1 MRLAEVAD
9 EAVASIQEAHEQMVM
24 IREEAAELGASA
36 VQIIDDTVSL
46 LTSTLAPANSTAS
59 TASTDP
65 ASAHGQRTATPAA
78 PSARLRSHSVRAADG
93 TRIWSGASGMA
104 HSGESDARDVRL
116 SQMDATIGQL
126 QQQVAEIAALLR
138 GGVASGRG
146 DVGAA
151 TSERGGPAAQAGVK
165 EAGARLRTAEADIH
179 ILADKVESIR
189 ASRSPQPG
197 AEEEAESERALR
209 LARRDAADAQR
220 KLSLLR
226 EWVARNWP
234 VAGMAMDD
242 AELGQDLPETGGADA
257 PAGEGGGGAVYMT
270 PAKSWTRAREP
281 SFPASALRPPKMS
294 ASTSS
299 VADKL
304 SHSASRRRS
313 PDTPTVDGGPLGE
326 ETSRAMPQRG
336 PEFEGESPAT
346 ISPLSRTRSVE
357 LSALARGVSTPKR
370 GGRTDVSGARSN
382 APGSSMREAEVGFL
396 NHDDR
401 DSSSPTATEQV
412 PRSAYRDT
420 ELPPDED
427 ALDQVLTSAA
437 RGSNEASVPR
447 EESGGYSEEAGDD
460 AVPDD
465 HTLLYEQGMEDE
477 DGPFLDGAEEYF
489 VAAPESA
496 DMAAGADGTRTSADV
511 AVSSRLRQHLN
522 SEGHD
527 EEKRVVTLGSGA
539 FMLDGPLGIGKRRVR
554 VRGMQNA
561 VVIGRMILENEAHG
575 SFRTLK
581 IVNLPAAPPP
591 SIGTPLTPPTLRSWV
606 RVRSSPH
613 C

>member
-1 MRLAEVAD
+1 
-9 EAVASIQEAHEQMVM
+9 
-24 IREEAAELGASA
+24 
-36 VQIIDDTVSL
+36 
-46 LTSTLAPANSTAS
+46 
-59 TASTDP
+59 
-65 ASAHGQRTATPAA
+65 
-78 PSARLRSHSVRAADG
+78 
-93 TRIWSGASGMA
+93 
-104 HSGESDARDVRL
+104 
-116 SQMDATIGQL
+116 MD
-126 QQQVAEIAALLR
+126 
-138 GGVASGRG
+138 
-146 DVGAA
+146 
-151 TSERGGPAAQAGVK
+151 
-165 EAGARLRTAEADIH
+165 
-179 ILADKVESIR
+179 
-189 ASRSPQPG
+189 
-197 AEEEAESERALR
+197 
-209 LARRDAADAQR
+209 
-220 KLSLLR
+220 
-226 EWVARNWP
+226 
-234 VAGMAMDD
+234 MDD
-242 AELGQDLPETGGADA
+242 AQLGQDLPENEGAGAPGGSAA
-257 PAGEGGGGAVYMT
+257 YTT

-281 SFPASALRPPKMS
+281 SPPASGLRPPKMS
-294 ASTSS
+294 ASKRSA
-299 VADKL
+299 ADKV
-304 SHSASRRRS
+304 SNSASRRRS

-326 ETSRAMPQRG
+326 ETSQAIPERG
-336 PEFEGESPAT
+336 TEFEGESPVT
-346 ISPLSRTRSVE
+346 ISPLSRTRSAE
-357 LSALARGVSTPKR
+357 LSALARGMSTQKR
-370 GGRTDVSGARSN
+370 GGGKDVSVQRGHV
-382 APGSSMREAEVGFL
+382 PGSSMREAEVGFL
-396 NHDDR
+396 HHDR
-401 DSSSPTATEQV
+401 DSSSPTVAHQV
-412 PRSAYRDT
+412 PQSAYRDR
-420 ELPPDED
+420 ELPPNED

-437 RGSNEASVPR
+437 RGSAGAASVPR
-447 EESGGYSEEAGDD
+447 DGSAGYSEEAGDD